1 MKLHTRSFVN
11 ERFLRQPPRSA
22 VREARN
28 TGADKPQQRGLL
40 PVSPTTR
47 QQWLFLALVAVFF
60 AITSPYGAVHYL
72 PFIQR
77 LIYWLGLVY
86 VGWIV
91 EFLLQRFSRR
101 HWPKFAESWWQ
112 PALASLFT
120 TPCVFTCILIVQ
132 AQIVE
137 IPVPRDF
144 YVQLLASVWLIS
156 FILAFGNQWFLRQ
169 QLPFSFTKESVSPLL
184 QRLPKHLQGQALV
197 AVRAEDHY
205 VSIITSHG
213 SALVH
218 MKFSDALLMLANHPG
233 LKVHR
238 SWWVATDAVA
248 SLQRRGGRL
257 NLLLTSGQRV
267 PVSRNGQKLLKECG
281 LFQSS

>member
-1 MKLHTRSFVN
+1 MNS
-11 ERFLRQPPRSA
+11 FLRQPPRSA

-28 TGADKPQQRGLL
+28 TGADKPQQRGLRA
-40 PVSPTTR
+40 VSSTTR

-72 PFIQR
+72 PFTQR

-86 VGWIV
+86 VGWSI
-91 EFLLQRFSRR
+91 EFLLVRLVCSRCR
-101 HWPKFAESWWQ
+101 TFAESWWQ
-112 PALASLFT
+112 PALASLFSA
-120 TPCVFTCILIVQ
+120 PCVFICIVIVQ
-132 AQIVE
+132 AHLVE
-137 IPVPRDF
+137 IPVPKAF
-144 YVQLLASVWLIS
+144 YAQLLASVWLICFVFACS
-156 FILAFGNQWFLRQ
+156 NQWFLRQ
-169 QLPFSFTKESVSPLL
+169 QQPIAIKEERTSPLL
-184 QRLPKHLQGQALV
+184 QRLPKQLRDKALV
-197 AVRAEDHY
+197 AVKAEDHY
-205 VSIITSHG
+205 VNIITSHG

-257 NLLLTSGQRV
+257 NLLLASGHRV

-281 LFQSS
+281 LF

>member
-1 MKLHTRSFVN
+1 MNV
-11 ERFLRQPPRSA
+11 FLRQPTSSA

-28 TGADKPQQRGLL
+28 TTTYQSERQWRGLTSR
-40 PVSPTTR
+40 VTR
-47 QQWLFLALVAVFF
+47 QQWLFLALVALFF

-72 PFIQR
+72 PFIKR

-86 VGWIV
+86 VGWSV
-91 EFLLQRFSRR
+91 EFLLQRFCRG
-101 HWPKFAESWWQ
+101 HWANFAESWWQ

-120 TPCVFTCILIVQ
+120 APCVFTCILIVQ

-144 YVQLLASVWLIS
+144 YVQLLASVWLIC
-156 FILAFGNQWFLRQ
+156 FLLACGNQWFLRQ
-169 QLPFSFTKESVSPLL
+169 KPPVGLLKESVSPLL
-184 QRLPKHLQGQALV
+184 QRLPQHLQSQALV
-197 AVRAEDHY
+197 AVKAEDHY
-205 VSIITSHG
+205 ISIITSQG

-238 SWWVATDAVA
+238 SWWVASDAVA
-248 SLQRRGGRL
+248 SVQRRNGRL
-257 NLLLTSGQRV
+257 TLRLSSGQSV
-267 PVSRNGQKLLKECG
+267 PVSRNGQKLLKESG
-281 LFQSS
+281 LF

>member
-1 MKLHTRSFVN
+1 MN
-11 ERFLRQPPRSA
+11 IFLRQPPRSA

-47 QQWLFLALVAVFF
+47 QQWLLLALVAVFF

-86 VGWIV
+86 VGWSV

-112 PALASLFT
+112 PALAILFT
-120 TPCVFTCILIVQ
+120 APCVFTCIVVVQ
-132 AQIVE
+132 AHLVE
-137 IPVPRDF
+137 IPVPKAF
-144 YVQLLASVWLIS
+144 YAQLLASVWLIC
-156 FILAFGNQWFLRQ
+156 FVLAYGNQWFLRQ
-169 QLPFSFTKESVSPLL
+169 QQPIAIRKESTSPLL
-184 QRLPKHLQGQALV
+184 QRLPKQLRDKALV
-197 AVRAEDHY
+197 AVKAEDHY

-281 LFQSS
+281 LFQNS

>member
-1 MKLHTRSFVN
+1 MNF
-11 ERFLRQPPRSA
+11 FLRQPPRSA

-28 TGADKPQQRGLL
+28 TTTCQSERQWRGLTSR
-40 PVSPTTR
+40 VTR
-47 QQWLFLALVAVFF
+47 QQWLFLALVALFF

-72 PFIQR
+72 PFIER

-86 VGWIV
+86 VGWNV
-91 EFLLQRFSRR
+91 EFLLQRFGRR
-101 HWPKFAESWWQ
+101 HWTKFAESWWQ

-120 TPCVFTCILIVQ
+120 APCVFTCILIVQ

-144 YVQLLASVWLIS
+144 YVQLLASVWFIS
-156 FILAFGNQWFLRQ
+156 FTLAFGNQWFLRQ
-169 QLPFSFTKESVSPLL
+169 QPPVGFTKESVSPLL
-184 QRLPKHLQGQALV
+184 QRLPQHLQSQALV
-197 AVRAEDHY
+197 AVKAEDHY
-205 VSIITSHG
+205 VNIITSQG

-238 SWWVATDAVA
+238 SWWVASDAVA
-248 SLQRRGGRL
+248 SVQRRNGRL
-257 NLLLTSGQRV
+257 TLRLSSGQSV
-267 PVSRNGQKLLKECG
+267 PVSRNGQKLLKESG
-281 LFQSS
+281 LFHTS

>member
-1 MKLHTRSFVN
+1 M
-11 ERFLRQPPRSA
+11 FLP
-22 VREARN
+22 
-28 TGADKPQQRGLL
+28 
-40 PVSPTTR
+40 
-47 QQWLFLALVAVFF
+47 LVEVFF

-72 PFIQR
+72 PFTQR

-86 VGWIV
+86 VGWSI
-91 EFLLQRFSRR
+91 EILLVRFVRSR
-101 HWPKFAESWWQ
+101 WKTFAESWWQ

-120 TPCVFTCILIVQ
+120 APCVFTCIVIVQ
-132 AQIVE
+132 VHLVKM
-137 IPVPRDF
+137 PVSQDF
-144 YVQLLASVWLIS
+144 YGQLLASVWLIS
-156 FILAFGNQWFLRQ
+156 FVLAYGNQWFLRQ
-169 QLPFSFTKESVSPLL
+169 QQPIAIKEESTSPLL
-184 QRLPKHLQGQALV
+184 QRLPKQLRDKALV
-197 AVRAEDHY
+197 AVKAEDHY

>member
-1 MKLHTRSFVN
+1 MVV
-11 ERFLRQPPRSA
+11 P
-22 VREARN
+22 
-28 TGADKPQQRGLL
+28 
-40 PVSPTTR
+40 
-47 QQWLFLALVAVFF
+47 ALVAVFF
-60 AITSPYGAVHYL
+60 AITSPYGALLTFYSAPDL
-72 PFIQR
+72 LAWISLR
-77 LIYWLGLVY
+77 GMGLN
-86 VGWIV
+86 
-91 EFLLQRFSRR
+91 FCCNKSR
-101 HWPKFAESWWQ
+101 HWPKFAESWCQ

-120 TPCVFTCILIVQ
+120 VPCVFTCIVIVQ
-132 AQIVE
+132 AHLVE
-137 IPVPRDF
+137 IPVPKAF
-144 YVQLLASVWLIS
+144 YAQLLASVWPICL
-156 FILAFGNQWFLRQ
+156 ILAYGNQWFCANNN
-169 QLPFSFTKESVSPLL
+169 PSPSGRNPLSLL
-184 QRLPKHLQGQALV
+184 QRLPKQLRDKALV
-197 AVRAEDHY
+197 AVKAEDHY

-238 SWWVATDAVA
+238 SWWVATDAVP